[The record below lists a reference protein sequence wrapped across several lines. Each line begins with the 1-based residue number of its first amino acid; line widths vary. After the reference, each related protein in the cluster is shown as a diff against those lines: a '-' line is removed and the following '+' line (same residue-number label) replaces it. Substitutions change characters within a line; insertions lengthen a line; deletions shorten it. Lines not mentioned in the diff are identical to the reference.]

1 MNPKDSSRS
10 MPAAAVLF
18 RGPVEP
24 VVFLANFAVVLQGP
38 LTTQYLWHRFS
49 TELGYNGTR
58 HRGNCGNQSSDPVL
72 QVAGTRAAVS
82 AKHGTGRGL
91 WKMGSL
97 EGGDAHGVVGG
108 AKAKGASRAD
118 CFGVQVVD
126 SENAW
131 PVGLTQGRRQ
141 RECFSRP
148 VFTSSTN
155 ISRGLGLQSKASTLY
170 LPG

>member
-1 MNPKDSSRS
+1 MNPKGSSRS

-97 EGGDAHGVVGG
+97 EGGGTHM
-108 AKAKGASRAD
+108 
-118 CFGVQVVD
+118 
-126 SENAW
+126 AW
-131 PVGLTQGRRQ
+131 WAELKQRGPPVLTA
-141 RECFSRP
+141 
-148 VFTSSTN
+148 
-155 ISRGLGLQSKASTLY
+155 LGCR
-170 LPG
+170 